1 MKRRFLLL
9 GCLIVSW
16 GGFLP
21 GAADAAVVVI
31 ANRTEAPLDFEILNG
46 DEEPTRYRLQ
56 PNESEPIAVSRA
68 VRLRTREETPE
79 TFELRPD
86 AVYFFGRGPEGLK
99 FEEIGFSAPA
109 DPQQSTDAG
118 PGSESGELPQR
129 VALPSIGT
137 VKVKVLFDDEL
148 ASRRNPEKRLR
159 ARVRAASLIFE
170 RAARIHFEIISVG
183 GWESIDRVTDFN
195 ALMIDFE
202 RKVEVEPGVLAIGFS
217 TQASRSKTRMGGT
230 RLPLHSHILVRERG
244 QRLLS
249 EPAQLELLVHELGH
263 YLGAVHSPEWS
274 SAMRPK
280 LGDGLAG
287 SPGFRIGLDPVNTM
301 IVYLV
306 GEELRAHKLD
316 GVWDLHPTVKS
327 RLRRMYGDLAKSLP
341 DDPAAGSYLK
351 ALELTAAPPTKP
363 PALAPLAKHIR
374 HVVEAV
380 TTAAEENVQRADKRV
395 AVRYGKRYRLSGDE
409 LTELY
414 VRRAA
419 AAAREVPAAVRPHAF
434 AIGLA
439 VALDS
444 STRLRDNRLTQVL
457 WRSIETEREHR
468 FRKAVLG
475 QPTMRGRADLTQH
488 FCVSAGLA
496 ALFGATVAET
506 AGVWKEQTDGTFSR
520 GDYSADLAGIRLFTH
535 LTDAPDRLEPIEKEF
550 RIADYVPLCRESDAE
565 QPRPGRTST
574 SGKGLSEKS
583 ENMRAEIMREI
594 ESLPAY
600 APRTKEGEHGRKKSP
615 IVDRENDD

>member
-1 MKRRFLLL
+1 MTRRFLLL
-9 GCLIVSW
+9 GCLTVFW
-16 GGFLP
+16 GWALP
-21 GAADAAVVVI
+21 GLADAAVIVI
-31 ANRTEAPLDFEILNG
+31 ANRTDAPLDFGIFSG
-46 DEEPTRYRLQ
+46 DEEPTRYRLR
-56 PNESEPIAVSRA
+56 PNESEPIAVSRT
-68 VRLRTREETPE
+68 VRLRTRQEIPE
-79 TFELRPD
+79 TFELHPQ

-99 FEEIGFSAPA
+99 FEEISFSAPA
-109 DPQQSTDAG
+109 QEQPSAE
-118 PGSESGELPQR
+118 PESDTEPDTSLQR
-129 VALPSIGT
+129 ADLPSMGT
-137 VKVKVLFDDEL
+137 VRVKVLFDDEL

-170 RAARIHFEIISVG
+170 RAARIHFEIVSVE
-183 GWESIDRVTDFN
+183 GWESIDRITNFE

-202 RKVEVEPGVLAIGFS
+202 RKIEVEPGELAIGFS
-217 TQASRSKTRMGGT
+217 SQASRSKTRMGGT

-301 IVYLV
+301 VVYLV
-306 GEELRAHKLD
+306 GEELRAHRIG

-327 RLRRMYGDLAKSLP
+327 RLRRIYGDLAKSLP
-341 DDPAAGSYLK
+341 DDPAAGSYLR
-351 ALELTAAPPTKP
+351 ALELTAAPPMEP
-363 PALAPLAKHIR
+363 PVLTPLAKHVR
-374 HVVEAV
+374 HVVKAV
-380 TTAAEENVQRADKRV
+380 TLAAEDNVQRADKRV
-395 AVRYGKRYRLSGDE
+395 AARYGKPFRLGGDE

-414 VRRAA
+414 IHQAA
-419 AAAREVPAAVRPHAF
+419 AAAREVPVAVRSHAF

-439 VALDS
+439 VAMDS
-444 STRLRDNRLTQVL
+444 STRLRDNRLTQIL

-475 QPTMRGRADLTQH
+475 QPTMRGRSDLTQH

-496 ALFGATVAET
+496 ALFGASVAEA

-520 GDYSADLAGIRLFTH
+520 ADYSADLAGIALFEH
-535 LTDAPDRLEPIEKEF
+535 LTAVPDRFEPIAKNF
-550 RIADYVPLCRESDAE
+550 RIADYVPLCLESDSN
-565 QPRPGRTST
+565 QPQQGHSRP
-574 SGKGLSEKS
+574 SEKS
-583 ENMRAEIMREI
+583 ESMRAEIIREI

-600 APRTKEGEHGRKKSP
+600 ASGPKKRMDESNGREKPSTSDGTD
-615 IVDRENDD
+615 VD